1 MSTTIGVGPDKF
13 HSICM
18 GAAISFSVIEYPQ
31 FSIQHNSP
39 NLDKKK
45 LAVAIFHIFTLGCF

>member
-1 MSTTIGVGPDKF
+1 MSTTIGVGPDKV
-13 HSICM
+13 HSM
-18 GAAISFSVIEYPQ
+18 GADISLSVIEYPQ

-45 LAVAIFHIFTLGCF
+45 LAAAVFPIFALGAF